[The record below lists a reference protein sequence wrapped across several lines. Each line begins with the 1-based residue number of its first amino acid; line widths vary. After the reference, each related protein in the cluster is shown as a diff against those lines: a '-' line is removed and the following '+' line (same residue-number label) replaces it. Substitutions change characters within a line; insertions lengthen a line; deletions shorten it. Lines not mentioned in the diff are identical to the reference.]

1 MKYPISVYASFFL
14 YPFVL
19 FLFSFILTSISPILY
34 TLVYNLLLVCLLSYS
49 CVIRNDDSNR
59 RSKRSVTHFSRK
71 RDSSHCT
78 EKGTLNRQ
86 TGQIQQYSFTFGN
99 QYHIFDNRLQ
109 AFIREGVVITARLN
123 TVDTSSFTWQA
134 SLDASIT
141 TEELY

>member
-1 MKYPISVYASFFL
+1 
-14 YPFVL
+14 
-19 FLFSFILTSISPILY
+19 
-34 TLVYNLLLVCLLSYS
+34 
-49 CVIRNDDSNR
+49 
-59 RSKRSVTHFSRK
+59 
-71 RDSSHCT
+71 
-78 EKGTLNRQ
+78 LNRQ